1 MLDEELCFPAEGG
14 FNSMASQE
22 NEAGPPTL
30 GNAVGPGAGPI
41 IANVAP
47 PAGAPPAEAHPAAA
61 PPGGPD
67 IANVVAPLVAPV
79 VAALARPI
87 VIVNLAGIQ
96 APPAGEFDVQ
106 VGLLGS
112 PPRKSNIGCE
122 IHAWIDEEWP

>member
-1 MLDEELCFPAEGG
+1 
-14 FNSMASQE
+14 MASQE